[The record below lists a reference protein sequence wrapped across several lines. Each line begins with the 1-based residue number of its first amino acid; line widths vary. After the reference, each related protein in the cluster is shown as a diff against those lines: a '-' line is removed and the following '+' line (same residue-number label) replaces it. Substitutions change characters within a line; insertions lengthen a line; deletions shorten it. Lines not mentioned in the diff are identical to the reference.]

1 MLKTDDTRHLGPIF
15 GGHQDGNI
23 FKMVS
28 TYFRVQMDLFRV
40 QIRHIWTNEP
50 EEVEYIQKMEYIRSC
65 SPIFVILQD
74 GNIYEM
80 VWTYVRVQ
88 MDLF

>member
-1 MLKTDDTRHLGPIF
+1 MDDTRYSVPIF
-15 GGHQDGNI
+15 GDHQDGNI
-23 FKMVS
+23 FEMVC

-40 QIRHIWTNEP
+40 QIRYFWTNKP
-50 EEVEYIQKMEYIRSC
+50 EEVEYIWEMEDIRSC
-65 SPIFVILQD
+65 RPIFLILED

-80 VWTYVRVQ
+80 VWIYFRVQ